1 MQSSGAMSGC
11 GVGTSS
17 EVLMHCSDEGVQ
29 SVDPDEDSK
38 MKSQR
43 SNADDQSSSL
53 VLEEEEPK
61 NDF

>member
-1 MQSSGAMSGC
+1 MSGC

-17 EVLMHCSDEGVQ
+17 EVLMHCSDEGAH
-29 SVDPDEDSK
+29 SIGDSK

-43 SNADDQSSSL
+43 SNADADDQSSL
-53 VLEEEEPK
+53 ILEEEPK